1 MIFFLSLQNQL
12 NDDEDEVSQ
21 TEDQIHVKITKT
33 YLQEIEVM

>member
-1 MIFFLSLQNQL
+1 MIFFLSQNQL